1 MPSPKSD
8 PASEA
13 AKPNP
18 LPPLSMKLTADLV
31 ATYKAAVAEL
41 DEVKKQLKPLND
53 RADALYVHIFALMKK
68 CKKSVRTLG
77 DHHLKIDQK
86 KNSVQWKSELAKR
99 ISAKELGQIEAAAGT
114 QDTLVIS

>member
-1 MPSPKSD
+1 MSSTQSEGETKPEVL
-8 PASEA
+8 PA
-13 AKPNP
+13 
-18 LPPLSMKLTADLV
+18 LSMKLTVDLV
-31 ATYKAAVAEL
+31 ATYKAAADEL
-41 DEVKKQLKPLND
+41 DAMKKKLKPLTD
-53 RADALYVHIFALMKK
+53 RADALYAHIFQLMKK
-68 CKKSVRTLG
+68 SKKTVRTLG